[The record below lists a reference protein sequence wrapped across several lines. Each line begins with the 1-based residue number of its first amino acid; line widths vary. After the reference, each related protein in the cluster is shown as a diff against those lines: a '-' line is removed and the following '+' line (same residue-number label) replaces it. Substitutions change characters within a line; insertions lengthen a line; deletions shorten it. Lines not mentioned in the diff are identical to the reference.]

1 MYLFRDLLGKE
12 DLLSIVRA
20 LLNLYTSKSQNATT
34 QNIAYQ
40 HQFSS
45 LLTIA
50 AVELCKRIDDLSSF
64 EEELFAALFS
74 MWQTHPTEELD
85 RLIADISEWA
95 SIPAYE
101 DNATINSSIFAS
113 HERRIFIQKPKFI
126 AASAVNTM
134 LNSINDERARILSCL
149 LKYRMD
155 CRETFMKYLAKH
167 DVWNLTLDQI
177 SSMMLSLLSGA
188 QVAKYSQQPEADDS
202 TLVDAT
208 VTRFLKLFKQP
219 LLDKVFV
226 RGTQDCQN
234 GISQATRL
242 LCEIAGL
249 QATEDLQ
256 LGFLAWCK
264 KPNVAML
271 NNDITTVFSA
281 LFSCS
286 ATSEDKVKLTSG
298 FLNSFLSSLIRPIK
312 KGTIKEYTKLEAT
325 LQQIMQD
332 LVGINDLSLPD
343 IDAEI
348 LQEYV
353 LAVILDELDNPVL
366 INFTTVLVNLV
377 KSQVSTFSLH
387 SLLPL
392 VTKLTSIVSQRR
404 AC

>member
-1 MYLFRDLLGKE
+1 
-12 DLLSIVRA
+12 
-20 LLNLYTSKSQNATT
+20 
-34 QNIAYQ
+34 
-40 HQFSS
+40 
-45 LLTIA
+45 
-50 AVELCKRIDDLSSF
+50 
-64 EEELFAALFS
+64 
-74 MWQTHPTEELD
+74 
-85 RLIADISEWA
+85 
-95 SIPAYE
+95 
-101 DNATINSSIFAS
+101 
-113 HERRIFIQKPKFI
+113 
-126 AASAVNTM
+126 
-134 LNSINDERARILSCL
+134 
-149 LKYRMD
+149 
-155 CRETFMKYLAKH
+155 MKYLAKH

-392 VTKLTSIVSQRR
+392 VTKLISIVSQRR